1 MKNNPIDLATF
12 RRNRAARD
20 LVRSWR
26 SLAGG
31 TAARDDERPTLVACS
46 GGADSSALAI
56 VLSLVPAAKVI
67 IAHVVHDMRTAEE
80 ALADRDAVR
89 ALAQRLGRPFVEAFV
104 SIKNSRGNAESVA
117 RTKRYRALARLARAN
132 HCPFVAVAHQ
142 GDDLLET
149 MLMRLLRGA
158 GPRGLAAIAP
168 ARPLTASVT
177 LIRPMLA
184 LSRADSERLCRA
196 AEWTW
201 CEDRTNSDPSRF
213 RAALRSRVTPVLKEL
228 SARAIQ
234 RVSASAQVLRETA
247 DYIAGRA
254 KLVLDEG
261 RAPAIASA
269 APASGQ
275 TLSWSRDRLRGIDP
289 AVLSEVVRQ
298 SAAELCGGR
307 SRDRL
312 SHVTLRR
319 VRGAVLDGTGGER
332 LFSVAGVRIVVRAS
346 QVELCRGAA

>member
-1 MKNNPIDLATF
+1 VKNNPIDPAPF
-12 RRNRAARD
+12 RRDRAARD
-20 LVRSWR
+20 LVRAWR
-26 SLAGG
+26 TLAGG

-46 GGADSSALAI
+46 GGADSAALAI
-56 VLSLVPAAKVI
+56 VLSLVPAAKII
-67 IAHVVHDMRTAEE
+67 IAHVVHDMRPSEE

-89 ALAQRLGRPFVEAFV
+89 ALAERLGRPFVESSV
-104 SIKNSRGNAESVA
+104 SIKSSRGNAESIA
-117 RTKRYRALARLARAN
+117 RTKRYRALTRLARDN
-132 HCPFVAVAHQ
+132 NCPFVAVAHQ

-168 ARPLTASVT
+168 ARPLSKSIT

-196 AEWTW
+196 AGWTW
-201 CEDRTNSDPSRF
+201 SEDRTNSDPSRF
-213 RAALRSRVTPVLKEL
+213 RAALRTRVTPILKEL

-234 RVSASAQVLRETA
+234 RVSASAEVLRETA

-254 KLVLDEG
+254 RLVLEEG
-261 RAPAIASA
+261 RTPSIATA
-269 APASGQ
+269 APVADAA
-275 TLSWSRDRLRGIDP
+275 LSWPRDRLRDIDP

-312 SHVTLRR
+312 SHITLRR
-319 VRGAVLDGTGGER
+319 VRDAVLDNTGGER
-332 LFSVAGVRIVVRAS
+332 QFSVAGVRVMVRAA
-346 QVELCRGAA
+346 QVELRRGAA